1 MSTASL
7 RGARWSSPRSSSL
20 TKCETAWCT
29 ESEFQ
34 SWNTLIKIN
43 SPFGEFIFLM
53 RKVLNLFFCLTKT
66 ILTSVMLDNILKQG
80 FEEVKDLTAL
90 RTSGSR
96 NSRLFFIDD
105 VITIGDTVILRR
117 LVDKDGKPVIS
128 KKTGVQAVAY
138 YVIGQINGQEAPI
151 SLATFRRWPHDLQAF
166 FNEGGLSRQLYDC
179 ETDLERYNLL
189 KGNTVKVV
197 KVVDG
202 QTTDFR
208 AAPDSAGKYPSKSAK
223 FPVFDWVK

>member
-1 MSTASL
+1 
-7 RGARWSSPRSSSL
+7 
-20 TKCETAWCT
+20 
-29 ESEFQ
+29 
-34 SWNTLIKIN
+34 
-43 SPFGEFIFLM
+43 
-53 RKVLNLFFCLTKT
+53 
-66 ILTSVMLDNILKQG
+66 MLDNILKQG

-96 NSRLFFIDD
+96 NSRLFFADD
-105 VITIGDTVILRR
+105 VITLGDVIVLKR
-117 LVDKDGKPVIS
+117 LVDKDGKAIIS
-128 KKTGVQAVAY
+128 RKTGEQAVAY
-138 YVIGQINGQEAPI
+138 YAIGTVNGREAPI
-151 SLATFRRWPHDLQAF
+151 PLATFRRWPHDLQAF
-166 FNEGGLSRQLYDC
+166 FNEGGLSRSFYDC

-189 KGNTVKVV
+189 KGKTVKVI